1 MNQDIFAILDTLK
14 AYIRGFYES
23 DAKSLSI
30 AFHPSG
36 RLQGLHKGKPVELP
50 IERWLEMV
58 RKQSPIPTSIS
69 RSEAEVLSVTKQGPD
84 AAFAVVYVASADAK
98 YHDLLSMVRT
108 QDVWKIVSK
117 TFALVP

>member
-1 MNQDIFAILDTLK
+1 MNQDIFAILETLR
-14 AYIRGFYES
+14 AYIHGFYES
-23 DAKSLSI
+23 DAESLSI

-36 RLQGLHKGKPVELP
+36 RLQGLHKGQPVELS

-58 RKQSPIPTSIS
+58 RKQSPVPASVP

-84 AAFAVVYVASADAK
+84 AAFAMVYVASADAK

-108 QDVWKIVSK
+108 QGAWKIVSK